1 MNKYIALLL
10 AVLLFTSCC
19 PGKRMTSDGS
29 TTDSVR
35 HKHME
40 VRADSVSRRATVER
54 RVESLT
60 DAEIVTEVVT
70 YDTSRTDSLGQS
82 PVKERRRTVA
92 RIWNTATETD
102 TTTVQTDSTAVH
114 TEESTADSTS
124 HRENHTTEVREAY
137 GLPPL
142 LLPLLFVLL
151 VVIVVWR
158 VTR

>member
-1 MNKYIALLL
+1 MNKYIALSLV
-10 AVLLFTSCC
+10 VLLFASCC

-35 HKHME
+35 REHREIH
-40 VRADSVSRRATVER
+40 VDSVSRRATVER

-92 RIWNTATETD
+92 RIRNTATETD
-102 TTTVQTDSTAVH
+102 TTTVQIDSTAVH

-124 HRENHTTEVREAY
+124 HQENHTTEVREAY

-142 LLPLLFVLL
+142 LLPLVFVLL
-151 VVIVVWR
+151 VVVVVWR
-158 VTR
+158 VNR